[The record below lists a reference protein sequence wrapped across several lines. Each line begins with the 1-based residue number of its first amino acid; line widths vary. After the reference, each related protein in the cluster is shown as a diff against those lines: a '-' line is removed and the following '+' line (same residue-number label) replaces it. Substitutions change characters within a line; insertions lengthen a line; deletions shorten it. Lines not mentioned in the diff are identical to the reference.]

1 MKLKFLSILCFGLQ
15 VLPLLAQ
22 ERINVILS
30 DDWKFHLG
38 DQPLAFADDF
48 DDDKWTSVSVPHDWA
63 IHQPFEINGNGDT
76 GKLPWQNE
84 GWYRKKLNFDS
95 SFAGKRIYLLFD
107 GAMSFPKI
115 YINGK
120 LAGEWDYGYNSFYVD
135 ITDFVQLNQENSI
148 AVHCNTQ
155 FHDSRWY
162 PGGGLFRKVTLIVTN
177 PIHIN
182 LWGTYITTPKIE
194 KAFAKVNVETTIT
207 NHTEEAQQLQV
218 KYSIYDSQNKLIH
231 NNLQAVNS
239 TPSDQTVLT
248 FQTTLSNPKLW
259 DIESPELYRLE
270 TEILQIGKTIDHAST
285 TFGIKDS
292 HFTADDGFYLNGR
305 RVQLKGVN
313 LHSDLGPLGMAFNKS
328 AAERQLTIMKEMG
341 VNAIRNSHN
350 VAAPEVLQ
358 LCDEM
363 GLLFLNEIFD
373 KYDGKADITA
383 ETDFDEFAHRNVKNF
398 ILRDRNHP
406 SVFLWSV
413 GNEIGDVQWNINGGF
428 EKLQTMVNYVKKYDS
443 SRPTTLVCDNLE
455 SAKLRHFDYYDVH
468 SWNYGRRYG
477 LARELEPNKA
487 VIISESASTVSTRGF
502 YEFPLPAI
510 KTDFTSSLQVSSY
523 DLNAPEWAEISDDDF
538 MWQEQEPYVA
548 GEFVWTGFDYLGE
561 PTPYNNKFVKSLGFT
576 DKEASRSSYFGI
588 VDLVGIPKDRYY
600 LYKSHWRPE
609 EPVVHLL
616 PHWNWEGLEGSIV
629 PVFAYTNGDKG
640 ELFVNGVSQGMQY
653 KKPESNNS
661 TERYRLIWPEVIYEP
676 GEIKIVAYKGDQ
688 LLGAKTV
695 RTASATHYLSASVD
709 RDSLQSGS
717 STLAFVT
724 IEAFDK
730 DGNPSPLA
738 DNLLTFRLE
747 GPIEIAGVGNGNPQS
762 FEPFLANQVKLFY
775 GKAVVILKSKNYTG
789 IGKLTISSNGLL
801 NKVLEIKVD

>member
-239 TPSDQTVLT
+239 TSSDQTVLT
-248 FQTTLSNPKLW
+248 FQTILSNPKIW

-270 TEILQIGKTIDHAST
+270 TEILQNGKTIDHAST

-383 ETDFDEFAHRNVKNF
+383 ETDFDKFAHRNVKNF

-468 SWNYGRRYG
+468 SWNYGRRYR

-640 ELFVNGVSQGMQY
+640 ELFVNGVSQGMRY

>member
-22 ERINVILS
+22 ERVNVVLS

-270 TEILQIGKTIDHAST
+270 TKILQNGKTIDHAST

-468 SWNYGRRYG
+468 SWNYGRRYR

-688 LLGAKTV
+688 LLGEKTV

-709 RDSLQSGS
+709 QDSLQSGS